1 MIKTSNANVHR
12 ENSSPVLW
20 KDGMIPRKIPTVA
33 RQGDASLCVII
44 VRKVGAAVGTCPV
57 PVAHT
62 LELIAADLKP
72 KGEPAETSVPCTHNN
87 PTPALMTTIKNRS
100 ILILASCHT
109 YG

>member
-72 KGEPAETSVPCTHNN
+72 KGERQKRQFSTHNN
-87 PTPALMTTIKNRS
+87 HTRALMASINKRS